1 MEAITYSAARQNM
14 ASAMDSVCDDQS
26 PIIITRKNKRSVVML
41 SLDEYNSLT
50 ETAHL
55 LRSPKNALRILEAI
69 SELNNGDGVERQLI
83 K

>member
-14 ASAMDSVCDDQS
+14 ASTMDSVCDDHS

-41 SLDEYNSLT
+41 SLEEYNSLA
-50 ETAHL
+50 ETAYL
-55 LRSPKNALRILEAI
+55 LRSPKNAVRLFQAI
-69 SELNNGDGVERQLI
+69 SELDNGNGVERQLI